1 MDTNRIRFQVPK
13 HTRKKY
19 STNELELLAVVWSVD
34 RFKHYLLGKEFVIAT
49 DHKALVSALDENKS
63 NKTYQS
69 RLTRWVDRLLP
80 YQFKVVHLPGKDMG
94 IVDYLSRN
102 PKGEPWPESV
112 LDEKFVVTS
121 IESFHKALDCLNS
134 RLNDQDRLDRNENIL
149 EYSRFDQNV
158 SNKNTS
164 STRCYS
170 NKNGPKRTKH
180 DRNER
185 NEDSRSFQRE
195 KRENPKISISQN
207 RQRIH
212 SVQSLEKTR
221 NFLNQKSRRMHSG
234 ELEKSGKEKKMVRI
248 QERNNNTTLRE
259 EVTTTFHRT
268 RMIRPHI
275 SEDSDLEQIPQ
286 ARWYLPNTQSGQST
300 STAQTVSPG
309 KRGPST
315 STVSTAQSKL
325 VSFWEL
331 VGSDRSTEPPFA
343 AMELEA
349 ISGIQSPKPPGLSTS
364 GDEAEVGQI
373 VEVDLT
379 LDSED
384 RDYSSGTETCVI
396 TPQKTRHN
404 SRKSEYKRGEQLILT
419 ENPLSLED
427 TWMDRL
433 RKVVERNDR
442 HGFELMGPYT
452 NPLWHQMSVVDD
464 CLLVDNRLA
473 VPEKLRQSVLR
484 RLHQGHP
491 GQEAMLE
498 VSNYL
503 WWPHMHKDIVN
514 MAEAALAMVRTLNT

>member
-1 MDTNRIRFQVPK
+1 
-13 HTRKKY
+13 
-19 STNELELLAVVWSVD
+19 
-34 RFKHYLLGKEFVIAT
+34 
-49 DHKALVSALDENKS
+49 
-63 NKTYQS
+63 
-69 RLTRWVDRLLP
+69 
-80 YQFKVVHLPGKDMG
+80 
-94 IVDYLSRN
+94 
-102 PKGEPWPESV
+102 
-112 LDEKFVVTS
+112 
-121 IESFHKALDCLNS
+121 
-134 RLNDQDRLDRNENIL
+134 
-149 EYSRFDQNV
+149 
-158 SNKNTS
+158 
-164 STRCYS
+164 
-170 NKNGPKRTKH
+170 
-180 DRNER
+180 
-185 NEDSRSFQRE
+185 
-195 KRENPKISISQN
+195 
-207 RQRIH
+207 
-212 SVQSLEKTR
+212 
-221 NFLNQKSRRMHSG
+221 
-234 ELEKSGKEKKMVRI
+234 MVRI

-343 AMELEA
+343 AMKLEA

-379 LDSED
+379 LDSDD

-404 SRKSEYKRGEQLILT
+404 SRKSEYKRGEQLMET
-419 ENPLSLED
+419 ENPLSLDKLFDKSLLAELVSED
-427 TWMDRL
+427 NWMDRL
-433 RKVVERNDR
+433 RRVVERNDR

-473 VPEKLRQSVLR
+473 VPEKLRQAKQCSDDFIKVILDR
-484 RLHQGHP
+484 KQCWRSQTTCG
-491 GQEAMLE
+491 GRICI
-498 VSNYL
+498 
-503 WWPHMHKDIVN
+503 K
-514 MAEAALAMVRTLNT
+514 T